1 MFRDAEIG
9 NAVTME
15 LGNGYELTYGQLQE
29 ITVAAG
35 EYVDAGQM
43 IAKVAAPTKYF
54 LVEGSNLYLKC
65 TQNGAPVDPSGLFQ
79 E

>member
-1 MFRDAEIG
+1 M
-9 NAVTME
+9 
-15 LGNGYELTYGQLQE
+15 
-29 ITVAAG
+29 AAG